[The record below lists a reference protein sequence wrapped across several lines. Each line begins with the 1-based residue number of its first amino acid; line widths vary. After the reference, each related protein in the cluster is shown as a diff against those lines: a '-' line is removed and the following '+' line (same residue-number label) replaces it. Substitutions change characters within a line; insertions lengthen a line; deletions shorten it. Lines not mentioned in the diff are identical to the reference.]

1 MSEQR
6 GRWPAVEGLV
16 AVAAG
21 LGAGHGVS
29 ALVSPGSSP
38 VLATANRFIDLTP
51 TVVKEWA
58 VATFGTANKPILLV
72 GVLVVV
78 AVLGLLV
85 GRLAVRSLGAAWLAT
100 IALGALCAAAALTDP
115 EATPLWA
122 LPSALAVLVG
132 GAVLTAFS
140 RVAAAD
146 AETPG
151 PVLTRRRVLVGAA
164 GGGVALV
171 GAGLGEVAPTVAP
184 PGTPVLP
191 VPPTPLPAG
200 PAGLEGTVEGVSR
213 LYTPNA
219 EFYRIDTSLSPPL
232 LDHREW
238 KLSVDGMVERP
249 LTLTWDDLLAM
260 DVVEADITMLCVS
273 NPVGGPYV
281 GAARWLGVRVAD
293 VLAMA
298 GPLPEAD
305 MVLSRS
311 VEGFTISTPIQA
323 LTDERMALL
332 AVGMNGEPLP
342 RLHGAPVRMVTPGLY
357 GYVGSMK
364 WIASLTVTT
373 FAEEQAY
380 WTRRGWAE
388 EAPIKPASRI
398 DVPRD
403 GATVPAGRAVVAG
416 VAWAQGIGIAQI
428 EVSIDEGPWRVATA
442 GPDAGIDM
450 WRQWSHA
457 WDATPGEH
465 RLAVRV
471 TDATG
476 RPQAVGPADPFPDGA
491 EGYHEIRVTVSQ

>member
-1 MSEQR
+1 MPER
-6 GRWPAVEGLV
+6 RATPAIEGLI
-16 AVAAG
+16 AIAAG
-21 LGAGHGVS
+21 LGAGQGLS
-29 ALVSPGSSP
+29 ALISPGSSP
-38 VLATANRFIDLTP
+38 VLATANRLIDLTP

-58 VATFGTANKPILLV
+58 VGTFGTANKPILLV
-72 GVLVVV
+72 GVLLVV

-85 GRLAVRSLGAAWLAT
+85 GRLAARSLAAAWLAT
-100 IALGALCAAAALTDP
+100 AALGALCAAAALTDP

-122 LPSALAVLVG
+122 LPSLLAVLVG
-132 GAVLTAFS
+132 GGVLTAFS
-140 RVAAAD
+140 RVGAGEDESAG
-146 AETPG
+146 PG
-151 PVLTRRRVLVGAA
+151 WSRRRVLVGAA

-184 PGTPVLP
+184 PGMPVLP
-191 VPPTPLPAG
+191 APPAPLPAG
-200 PAGLEGTVEGVSR
+200 PAGLEGTVDGVSR

-238 KLSVDGMVERP
+238 TLTVDGMVERP

-298 GPLPEAD
+298 GPSPEAD

-311 VEGFTISTPIQA
+311 AEGFTISTPIQA

-364 WIASLTVTT
+364 WITALTVTT

-428 EVSIDEGPWRVATA
+428 EVSIDEGPWRIATE

-450 WRQWSHA
+450 WRQWSHT